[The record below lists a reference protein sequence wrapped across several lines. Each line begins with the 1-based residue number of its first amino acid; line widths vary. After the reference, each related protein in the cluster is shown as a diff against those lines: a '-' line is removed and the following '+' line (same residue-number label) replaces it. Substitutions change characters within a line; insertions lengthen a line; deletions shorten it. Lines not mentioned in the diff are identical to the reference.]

1 MAKLIE
7 YDVSN
12 VESTGGGTEQPKP
25 AVYPAVIRICEQR
38 DTKADGSPANDL
50 RVALDLGG
58 DYAWLFTYIGLGE
71 ASEWKLQEF
80 ISALGLKAKGKLDP
94 DKMVG
99 KMIRVKVNPDTY
111 EGAYT
116 ARAGRLMKA
125 IKGDVLPEAGEVSE
139 DGAGPEDEAEPEAE
153 ASGDEEFI
161 PSREGEDHGSYEEW
175 DDADLEAEVEDRELT
190 VVGGR
195 GKKRDKWIKTLRDD
209 DSAEA
214 SEPGDDDHE
223 EEETSAEGAD
233 DYDEWEAAELE
244 AEFKDRE
251 LELPKKPRGSGA
263 ADRYKEAL
271 ITKLREDNDANP
283 FEDE

>member
-12 VESTGGGTEQPKP
+12 VESAGGGSEQPKP

-38 DTKADGSPANDL
+38 DTKADGTPANDI

-71 ASEWKLQEF
+71 ASDWKMKEF
-80 ISALGLKAKGKLDP
+80 INAVGLKEKGKFDP
-94 DKMVG
+94 DKMIG

-116 ARAGRLMKA
+116 ARAGRLMKS
-125 IKGDVLPEAGEVSE
+125 IKGDELPEPGEVSE
-139 DGAGPEDEAEPEAE
+139 DGAGPADEAEPEAE
-153 ASGDEEFI
+153 ASGDEDFT
-161 PSREGEDHGSYEEW
+161 PSREGEEFGSYEEW
-175 DDADLEAEVEDRELT
+175 DDPDLEAEVEDRGLT

-195 GKKRDKWIKTLRDD
+195 GKKRDKWIKTLREDD
-209 DSAEA
+209 NQAA

-223 EEETSAEGAD
+223 EEASAEGAD
-233 DYDEWEAAELE
+233 DYDEWETPELE

-251 LELPKKPRGSGA
+251 LDLPKKPRGSGA

-271 ITKLREDNDANP
+271 IEKLREDNDANP
-283 FEDE
+283 FDEE